1 MSCDKGVKQAEAAL
15 RAAGVPARQTHAA
28 WAAGATASPC
38 RSEQEAAKRLVL
50 AHPDNSGYNWEQIQ
64 ELERI
69 TGNRYISAMLRVGW
83 EICELWKDEWDDLLR
98 QEGYT
103 SVASVNI
110 EGPEEYDLTGHE
122 GQTMWMD

>member
-1 MSCDKGVKQAEAAL
+1 MSCDKGVKQAEKAM

-28 WAAGATASPC
+28 WAEGSAAKTCP
-38 RSEQEAAKRLVL
+38 SEQGNAKRLMLVN
-50 AHPDNSGYNWEQIQ
+50 PDNSDYNWEQIQ

-69 TGNRYISAMLRVGW
+69 TGHRYIAAMLRLNW
-83 EICELWKDEWDDLLR
+83 QICELWKAEWDELLR